1 MPVPSPVPTGHARAR
16 HRAYTSAER
25 VRAGVVRALRSCGR
39 PGLAAIAVV
48 GVIGGGTAVATL
60 EPTAGAEGEPPAV
73 GETPSATADPPTLG
87 LSAPEWAR
95 SRVEDGFGVSRSAAR
110 SPLTDEATVSPD
122 RSGAEPG
129 VGGAARVR
137 APSDPRDIARA
148 MLASR
153 GWSGS
158 QFECLDDLW
167 IGESNWDPDAE
178 NPSSGA
184 YGIPQA
190 LPAEKMATAGS
201 DWATNP
207 VTQIKW
213 GLTYIAAR
221 YGSPCEANS
230 FKLAN
235 GWY

>member
-1 MPVPSPVPTGHARAR
+1 VPVPSPARARAR
-16 HRAYTSAER
+16 HRAPTSAER
-25 VRAGVVRALRSCGR
+25 ARAGAARALRTCAR
-39 PGLAAIAVV
+39 PGLAAVAAV
-48 GVIGGGTAVATL
+48 GVIGGGTAVASL
-60 EPTAGAEGEPPAV
+60 DPTAAPLERASAA
-73 GETPSATADPPTLG
+73 ETPAAPADSSALTDLRA
-87 LSAPEWAR
+87 AEAAR
-95 SRVEDGFGVSRSAAR
+95 SRVEDGFGVSRGAAR
-110 SPLTDEATVSPD
+110 PPLTDPSVVSPD

-129 VGGAARVR
+129 VAGAARVR

-148 MLASR
+148 MLAGR

-158 QFECLDDLW
+158 QFECLDALW
-167 IGESNWDPDAE
+167 VGESNWDPYAE

-207 VTQIKW
+207 ATQIKW
-213 GLTYIAAR
+213 GLTYISAR
-221 YGSPCEANS
+221 YGSPCDANS
-230 FKLAN
+230 FKLSN